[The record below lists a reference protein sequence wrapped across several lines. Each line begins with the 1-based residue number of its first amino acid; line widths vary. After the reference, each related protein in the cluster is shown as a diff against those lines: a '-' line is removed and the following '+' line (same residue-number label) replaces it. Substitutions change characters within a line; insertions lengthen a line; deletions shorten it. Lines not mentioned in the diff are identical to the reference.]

1 MKKMGTKTR
10 TVAAAMAIIAASLLI
25 NFIGPFV
32 RWYNKQMK
40 KNFMSLRSII
50 AVPNDKT
57 KFCKTCG
64 NTATQEALF
73 NVGGDITVIE
83 RYCGICVTNVTSRC

>member
-1 MKKMGTKTR
+1 
-10 TVAAAMAIIAASLLI
+10 
-25 NFIGPFV
+25 
-32 RWYNKQMK
+32 
-40 KNFMSLRSII
+40 MSLRSII
-50 AVPNDKT
+50 AVPNGKT

-83 RYCGICVTNVTSRC
+83 RYCGTCVKSVNAIN

>member
-1 MKKMGTKTR
+1 
-10 TVAAAMAIIAASLLI
+10 
-25 NFIGPFV
+25 
-32 RWYNKQMK
+32 
-40 KNFMSLRSII
+40 MSLRSII
-50 AVPNDKT
+50 AVPNGKT

-83 RYCGICVTNVTSRC
+83 RYCGTCVKSVNTIN

>member
-1 MKKMGTKTR
+1 
-10 TVAAAMAIIAASLLI
+10 
-25 NFIGPFV
+25 
-32 RWYNKQMK
+32 
-40 KNFMSLRSII
+40 MSLRSII

-83 RYCGICVTNVTSRC
+83 RYCGICVTNVTSRS

>member
-1 MKKMGTKTR
+1 
-10 TVAAAMAIIAASLLI
+10 
-25 NFIGPFV
+25 
-32 RWYNKQMK
+32 MK

-50 AVPNDKT
+50 AVSNGKT

-73 NVGGDITVIE
+73 NVGRGITVIE
-83 RYCGICVTNVTSRC
+83 RYCKTCVTNVTATS